1 MPPAPPPPAGSA
13 ATLYLVDGY
22 ALAYRAFFAMIARP
36 LTTRRGEN
44 TSAAWG
50 VTNFLLRLLERRR
63 PDYLAWVHDVG
74 ESFRHVTY
82 PAYKATREKLTDEL
96 QQDFDRSV
104 ARIEQILGAFRVP
117 VVGVEGF
124 EADDVIGTLASAAPA
139 RGLQVVIV
147 SGDKDFYQ
155 LIGPGVALLNPGRGG
170 PAAVEEHWVD
180 QSNASERLG
189 VPPERVVDYLALVG
203 DSSDNVPGVH
213 GVGEKTALA
222 LLRTFGDLDAI
233 LAAPE
238 RITGKR
244 AREAVQR
251 DADLA
256 RLSRELVTIRRD
268 VPLAVGWD
276 ELRVQPPNVARLT
289 ELFTELEF
297 RSLIPKL
304 AALDRPA
311 PAVAPGPPAAAPAAP
326 PAAVVVGG
334 SAGAALVPAVADPT
348 IVDDPALLA
357 AVVAECRGAAL
368 VALDTETTSLDPMR
382 ADLVGLSLAIAPGR
396 SWYLPFAHVA
406 PDGELAGAA
415 PRNLP
420 PLASPALAP
429 LREVLADPRVPKAG
443 HNIKYDWLVLRRA
456 GTELAGVSYDSMLA
470 SFVLDP
476 GRRSHAIDELARDR
490 LSLVLRTYGEL
501 VGRGRSERPFATLPV
516 ADAAGYCAADSEMVL
531 RLEAAFRPELEDHEL
546 LRLLETIELP
556 LIGVLTDMEW
566 RGVRIDLERL
576 GEIARAF
583 ARELAELERAIYH
596 AAGTEFNINSTPQ
609 LRHVLFEKIQLP
621 VQKKTKTGPS
631 TDYEV
636 LEQLA
641 SQGHEVPRLLI
652 EYRELSK
659 LKSTYVDALPGFI
672 NPRTGRI
679 HTSFNQTGAATG
691 RLSSSDPNLQN
702 IPVRTRRGET
712 IRRAFVAPPGSLL
725 LTADYSQIELR
736 LLAHLSGDTAFVQA
750 FEQGGDIHRQ
760 TAAIIFGVPQEQV
773 TPDMRA
779 RAKTINFGTI
789 YGQGPFALARQ
800 LGISQEDARA
810 FIQAYFTRFAGVRA
824 WLDRTVAEARQRGY
838 VETLFGRRRYI
849 PELKD
854 RNYNIRA
861 FGERTATNSPLQ
873 GSAADLIKLAMIGIA
888 GALKERGLASRM
900 ILQVHDE
907 LVLEVPTGEEEV
919 ATELVKRHMEQATR
933 LRVPLVV
940 TTGMGTNWLD
950 AKG

>member
-1 MPPAPPPPAGSA
+1 MPDPGSPPA

-22 ALAYRAFFAMIARP
+22 ALIYRAFFAMIARP

-63 PDYLAWVHDVG
+63 PDYLAWIHDLG
-74 ESFRHVTY
+74 ESFRHQTY
-82 PAYKATREKLTDEL
+82 PEYKATRQKLTEEL
-96 QQDFDRSV
+96 QQEFDRSV
-104 ARIEQILGAFRVP
+104 ERIEQILEAFRVP
-117 VVGVEGF
+117 LVGVEGY
-124 EADDVIGTLASAAPA
+124 EADDVIGTLATAA

-155 LIGPGVALLNPGRGG
+155 LIGPGIALLNPGRGG

-180 QSNASERLG
+180 QTNASERLG
-189 VPPERVVDYLALVG
+189 VPPDRVVDYLALVG
-203 DSSDNVPGVH
+203 DTSDNVPGVK
-213 GVGEKTALA
+213 GVGEKTALE
-222 LLRTFGDLDAI
+222 LLKTFGDLDAI
-233 LAAPE
+233 LANAE
-238 RITGKR
+238 RIPGKR
-244 AREAVQR
+244 AREAVQQY
-251 DADLA
+251 AELA

-268 VPLAVGWD
+268 VPLPLD
-276 ELRVQPPNVARLT
+276 LDRLRVRPPDVPRLT

-304 AALDRPA
+304 SSLEVAATRTPAAEVERA
-311 PAVAPGPPAAAPAAP
+311 PAVTGPPSLATLKP
-326 PAAVVVGG
+326 
-334 SAGAALVPAVADPT
+334 ALVEPM
-348 IVDDPALLA
+348 IIDDPADLSA
-357 AVVAECRGAAL
+357 AVAEWRRAPL
-368 VALDTETTSLDPMR
+368 LALDTEATSLDPMR
-382 ADLVGLSLAIAPGR
+382 AELVGMSLAVGPGR

-406 PDGELAGAA
+406 PDGELAGGTA

-420 PLASPALAP
+420 PLSSEPLAP
-429 LREVLADPRVPKAG
+429 LRDLLSDSRVPKAG

-456 GTELAGVSYDSMLA
+456 GVELAGVSFDSMLA

-476 GRRSHAIDELARDR
+476 GRRSHALDDLARER
-490 LSLVLRTYGEL
+490 LSLAVRTYAEL
-501 VGRGRSERPFATLPV
+501 VGRGKGERPFAAVPL
-516 ADAAGYCAADSEMVL
+516 ADAARYCAADSEIVL
-531 RLEAAFRPELEDHEL
+531 RLRDAFLPELEDHQL
-546 LRLLETIELP
+546 VRLLETIEMP
-556 LIGVLTDMEW
+556 LMPVLVDMES
-566 RGVRIDLERL
+566 RGVCIDLTRL
-576 GEIARAF
+576 GEISHGF
-583 ARELAELERAIYH
+583 AGELAALERAIYQ

-609 LRHVLFEKIQLP
+609 LRQLLFEKHQLP
-621 VQKKTKTGPS
+621 VLKKTKTGPS

-641 SQGHEVPRLLI
+641 AMGHEVPRLLI

-672 NPRTGRI
+672 HPLTGRI

-702 IPVRTRRGET
+702 IPVRTPRGEA
-712 IRRAFVAPPGSLL
+712 IRRAFVAPPGALL

-736 LLAHLSGDTAFVQA
+736 LLAHLSGDPAFVEA
-750 FEQGGDIHRQ
+750 FEQGGDVHRQ
-760 TAAIIFGVPQEQV
+760 TAAIIFDVAQDRV
-773 TPDMRA
+773 TPEMRA
-779 RAKTINFGTI
+779 RAKTINFATI
-789 YGQGPFALARQ
+789 YGQGAFALSRQ
-800 LGISQEDARA
+800 LGITQDDAKR
-810 FIQAYFTRFAGVRA
+810 FIDQYFTRFAGVRA
-824 WLDRTVAEARQRGY
+824 WLDRTVAQAREKGY

-873 GSAADLIKLAMIGIA
+873 GSAADLIKIAMIGIA
-888 GALKERGLASRM
+888 GALKEGGLASRM

-907 LVLEVPTGEEEV
+907 LVLEVPAGEEEV
-919 ATELVKRHMEQATR
+919 ATEVVKRHMEGAAR

-940 TTGMGTNWLD
+940 SVGLGMNWVD

>member
-1 MPPAPPPPAGSA
+1 MP
-13 ATLYLVDGY
+13 TLYLVDGY
-22 ALAYRAFFAMIARP
+22 ALIYRAFFAMIARP

-74 ESFRHVTY
+74 ESFRHRTY
-82 PAYKATREKLTDEL
+82 PAYKATREKLTAEL

-104 ARIEQILGAFRVP
+104 ERIEQILEAFRVP

-124 EADDVIGTLASAAPA
+124 EADDVIGTLATAASA

-155 LIGPGVALLNPGRGG
+155 LIAPGIALLNPGRGG

-180 QSNASERLG
+180 QANAGERLG

-203 DSSDNVPGVH
+203 DTSDNVPGVK
-213 GVGEKTALA
+213 GVGEKTALE
-222 LLRTFGDLDAI
+222 LLKTFGDLDAI
-233 LAAPE
+233 LAGAE
-238 RITGKR
+238 RISGKR
-244 AREAVQR
+244 AREAVQQH
-251 DADLA
+251 AELA
-256 RLSRELVTIRRD
+256 RLSRDLVTIRRD
-268 VPLAVGWD
+268 VPLPLDFEA
-276 ELRVQPPNVARLT
+276 LRVRAPDVARLT

-297 RSLIPKL
+297 RSLIPML
-304 AALDRPA
+304 EGLQEVGAGTPDTSAPAAQRA
-311 PAVAPGPPAAAPAAP
+311 PAVAGPPAPATLTAAPAE
-326 PAAVVVGG
+326 
-334 SAGAALVPAVADPT
+334 PT
-348 IVDDPALLA
+348 IVDEPALLA
-357 AVVAECRGAAL
+357 AVVAECRRAPL
-368 VALDTETTSLDPMR
+368 VALDTETTSLDAMR
-382 ADLVGLSLAIAPGR
+382 AGLVGMSLAVAPGR

-406 PDGELAGAA
+406 PDGELAGGAP

-420 PLASPALAP
+420 PLTSAGLAS
-429 LREVLADPRVPKAG
+429 LRELLSDPGVAKAG
-443 HNIKYDWLVLRRA
+443 HNVKYDWLVLRRA
-456 GTELAGVSYDSMLA
+456 GVELAGVTYDSMLA

-490 LSLVLRTYGEL
+490 LSLVMRTYPEL
-501 VGRGRSERPFATLPV
+501 VGRGKAQRPFAAVPL
-516 ADAAGYCAADSEMVL
+516 AEAARYCAADSEMVL
-531 RLEAAFRPELEDHEL
+531 RLRAAFQPELEDHQL
-546 LRLLETIELP
+546 VRLLERIELP
-556 LIGVLTDMEW
+556 LLPVLVDMEW
-566 RGVRIDLERL
+566 HGVRIDVERL
-576 GEIARAF
+576 GEISRGF
-583 ARELAELERAIYH
+583 TRELAELEQSIYR

-621 VQKKTKTGPS
+621 VLKKTKTGPS

-641 SQGHEVPRLLI
+641 AAGHDVPRLLI

-672 NPRTGRI
+672 NPNTGRI

-702 IPVRTRRGET
+702 IPVRTPRGEA

-736 LLAHLSGDTAFVQA
+736 LLAHLSGDPAFVQA

-773 TPDMRA
+773 TPEMRA

-800 LGISQEDARA
+800 LGITQEEARA
-810 FIQAYFTRFAGVRA
+810 FIQEYFTRFAGVRT
-824 WLDRTVAEARQRGY
+824 WLDRTVAEARTRGY
-838 VETLFGRRRYI
+838 VETLFGRRRYV

-873 GSAADLIKLAMIGIA
+873 GSAADLIKIAMVRIA
-888 GALKERGLASRM
+888 TALQEGGLASRM

-907 LVLEVPTGEEEV
+907 LVFEVPAAEAV
-919 ATELVKRHMEQATR
+919 IATELVKRHMERAAD

-940 TTGMGTNWLD
+940 TIGVGMNWVD

>member
-1 MPPAPPPPAGSA
+1 MP
-13 ATLYLVDGY
+13 TLYLVDGY
-22 ALAYRAFFAMIARP
+22 ALIYRAFFAMIARP

-74 ESFRHVTY
+74 ESFRHRTY
-82 PAYKATREKLTDEL
+82 PAYKATREKLTAEL

-104 ARIEQILGAFRVP
+104 ERIEQILEAFRVP

-124 EADDVIGTLASAAPA
+124 EADDVIGTLATAASA

-155 LIGPGVALLNPGRGG
+155 LIAPGIALLNPGRGG

-180 QSNASERLG
+180 QANAGERLG

-203 DSSDNVPGVH
+203 GTPDTSAP
-213 GVGEKTALA
+213 
-222 LLRTFGDLDAI
+222 
-233 LAAPE
+233 AA
-238 RITGKR
+238 
-244 AREAVQR
+244 QR
-251 DADLA
+251 
-256 RLSRELVTIRRD
+256 
-268 VPLAVGWD
+268 
-276 ELRVQPPNVARLT
+276 
-289 ELFTELEF
+289 
-297 RSLIPKL
+297 
-304 AALDRPA
+304 A
-311 PAVAPGPPAAAPAAP
+311 PAVAGPPAPATLTAAPAE
-326 PAAVVVGG
+326 
-334 SAGAALVPAVADPT
+334 PT
-348 IVDDPALLA
+348 IVDEPALLA
-357 AVVAECRGAAL
+357 AVVAECRRAPL
-368 VALDTETTSLDPMR
+368 VALDTETTSLDAMR
-382 ADLVGLSLAIAPGR
+382 AGLVGMSLAVAPGR

-406 PDGELAGAA
+406 PDGELAGGAP

-420 PLASPALAP
+420 PLTSAGLAS
-429 LREVLADPRVPKAG
+429 LRELLSDPGVAKAG
-443 HNIKYDWLVLRRA
+443 HNVKYDWLVLRRA
-456 GTELAGVSYDSMLA
+456 GVELAGVTYDSMLA

-490 LSLVLRTYGEL
+490 LSLVMRTYPEL
-501 VGRGRSERPFATLPV
+501 VGRGKAQRPFAAVPL
-516 ADAAGYCAADSEMVL
+516 AEAARYCAADSEMVL
-531 RLEAAFRPELEDHEL
+531 RLRAAFQPELEDHQL
-546 LRLLETIELP
+546 VRLLERIELP
-556 LIGVLTDMEW
+556 LLPVLVDMEW
-566 RGVRIDLERL
+566 HGVRIDVERL
-576 GEIARAF
+576 GEISRGF
-583 ARELAELERAIYH
+583 TRELAELEQSIYR

-621 VQKKTKTGPS
+621 VLKKTKTGPS

-641 SQGHEVPRLLI
+641 AAGHDVPRLLI

-672 NPRTGRI
+672 NPNTGRI

-702 IPVRTRRGET
+702 IPVRTPRGEA

-736 LLAHLSGDTAFVQA
+736 LLAHLSGDPAFVQA

-773 TPDMRA
+773 TPEMRA

-800 LGISQEDARA
+800 LASPRRTRARS
-810 FIQAYFTRFAGVRA
+810 FRST
-824 WLDRTVAEARQRGY
+824 
-838 VETLFGRRRYI
+838 
-849 PELKD
+849 
-854 RNYNIRA
+854 
-861 FGERTATNSPLQ
+861 SP
-873 GSAADLIKLAMIGIA
+873 
-888 GALKERGLASRM
+888 AS
-900 ILQVHDE
+900 
-907 LVLEVPTGEEEV
+907 P
-919 ATELVKRHMEQATR
+919 ACA
-933 LRVPLVV
+933 P
-940 TTGMGTNWLD
+940 
-950 AKG
+950 